1 MNAKRYKS
9 KILLITVIIICIS
22 VVLLYVFSSSIR
34 EIVDIVFISF
44 ALSYVLNPSKEFFMR
59 KLKINGKAA
68 SVIVIFIVAGIIFGG
83 AAVILPSFVEELSS
97 AGDIFDNVADFYKD
111 IAEKFNLNDIPV
123 LDSLYNSIMEKG
135 SSLWLKFSADLLD
148 NILKI
153 SSKIVSLAV
162 MPVMIYYFMCD
173 SDCLLYTS
181 PSPRD

>member
-1 MNAKRYKS
+1 MNAKRYKA
-9 KILLITVIIICIS
+9 KVLLITVIIICIS
-22 VVLLYVFSSSIR
+22 VVLLYVFNSSIR

-68 SVIVIFIVAGIIFGG
+68 SVIVILIVAGIIFGG

-148 NILKI
+148 NKDKFKNSIF
-153 SSKIVSLAV
+153 SCNA
-162 MPVMIYYFMCD
+162 CND
-173 SDCLLYTS
+173 LLFYV
-181 PSPRD
+181 